1 MGMYDTIEIKEPINN
16 IDIKPGYYQSK
27 CLNLALDT
35 YYILPDGKLVLIE
48 HYTEGRYWDSELP
61 KQYPAW
67 CKGLTGGFE
76 IHDGKNSYMLIVED
90 GIVTKT
96 VDWDDEYPEVDFNDV
111 EWVYEF

>member
-1 MGMYDTIEIKEPINN
+1 MGMYDTVILEQGNDFNIKSGP
-16 IDIKPGYYQSK
+16 YQTK

-35 YYILPDGKLVLIE
+35 FYVFSDGKLVLTE

-76 IHDGKNSYMLIVED
+76 IHDGINSFILIVED
-90 GIVTKT
+90 GIVIKT
-96 VDWDDEYPEVDFNDV
+96 VDRNADYPEVDFNDV